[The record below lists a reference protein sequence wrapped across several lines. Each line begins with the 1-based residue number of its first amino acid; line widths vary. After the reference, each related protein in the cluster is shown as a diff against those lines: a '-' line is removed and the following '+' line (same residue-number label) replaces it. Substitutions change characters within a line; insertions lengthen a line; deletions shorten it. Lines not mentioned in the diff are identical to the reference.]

1 MIRKKGR
8 KPKISERRRSKR
20 LGRASLALC
29 GSGPHGSRVSPRD
42 MEVKANLVAR
52 ARGDRSTLGIQ
63 PKEWMTSGEVA
74 RALNMTD
81 AAIRRWA
88 REGLVEAIKTPGGQY
103 RFRREALARL
113 LQVRHPNGTTIE
125 RRRTKT

>member
-1 MIRKKGR
+1 
-8 KPKISERRRSKR
+8 
-20 LGRASLALC
+20 
-29 GSGPHGSRVSPRD
+29 
-42 MEVKANLVAR
+42 MEVEASVVAR
-52 ARGDRSTLGIQ
+52 ARGDRSNLGKQ

-74 RALNMTD
+74 RAMNMTD

-113 LQVRHPNGTTIE
+113 LQVRHPNGSSFTSSE
-125 RRRTKT
+125 RRRTKS

>member
-1 MIRKKGR
+1 MIRRSRAHVVSSKTRRERTSFG
-8 KPKISERRRSKR
+8 KP
-20 LGRASLALC
+20 
-29 GSGPHGSRVSPRD
+29 
-42 MEVKANLVAR
+42 
-52 ARGDRSTLGIQ
+52 

-74 RALNMTD
+74 RALDMTD

-113 LQVRHPNGTTIE
+113 LQVRHPNGAAE
-125 RRRTKT
+125 RKRSKS

>member
-1 MIRKKGR
+1 LAPDKRGAHSVRSR
-8 KPKISERRRSKR
+8 KPK
-20 LGRASLALC
+20 
-29 GSGPHGSRVSPRD
+29 D
-42 MEVKANLVAR
+42 
-52 ARGDRSTLGIQ
+52 
-63 PKEWMTSGEVA
+63 WMTSGEVA

-113 LQVRHPNGTTIE
+113 MQVRNPNGSSYPPD
-125 RRRTKT
+125 RRRSKS

>member
-1 MIRKKGR
+1 MIW
-8 KPKISERRRSKR
+8 RSK
-20 LGRASLALC
+20 AT
-29 GSGPHGSRVSPRD
+29 
-42 MEVKANLVAR
+42 LVAK
-52 ARGDRSTLGIQ
+52 ARGDKSAHGKQ

-74 RALNMTD
+74 RAFNMTD

-113 LQVRHPNGTTIE
+113 LQVKNQNGS
-125 RRRTKT
+125 KS